1 MIFINNKR
9 AMVKK
14 ETTKKKTTKKATS
27 KKTTPKKVIEE
38 VANSIIESQ
47 EAEMNLVEQEYL
59 DAIAENM
66 AAEAFIE
73 NKELEYEPTEEQIEK
88 TIEFMNGDPS
98 VIIPSNDIELKKAD
112 EIEEAAFKETFKSV
126 KLENNRNSRID
137 RSFGYSWNGVEI
149 DY

>member
-1 MIFINNKR
+1 
-9 AMVKK
+9 MVKK

-47 EAEMNLVEQEYL
+47 EIEMNLVEQDPPIEQEYL

-66 AAEAFIE
+66 AAEPFIE
-73 NKELEYEPTEEQIEK
+73 NKKLEYESTEEQIEK
-88 TIEFMNGDPS
+88 AIEFMNGDPS
-98 VIIPSNDIELKKAD
+98 VIIPSNNIEFKKVD
-112 EIEEAAFKETFKSV
+112 EIEETAFKETFKSV
-126 KLENNRNSRID
+126 KLENKKPKRID
-137 RSFGYSWNGVEI
+137 HLFGYSWNGVEI